1 MKKRWL
7 VVLPIVLAG
16 LVVQAQRQVGDA
28 RNEAVRTASDTVLQF
43 EYAFSGPGPDADVP
57 RVALPADL
65 GSGDEFVVVVRP
77 RRAVYA
83 YLFVST
89 SRGTLQLLRPLDG
102 HAPVRP
108 EPLTAARW
116 SKLPVG
122 GPMRLDQYPGV
133 ERIYLVI
140 SSGRLPAIE
149 ALLEDGEGEDPEVDE
164 VSLVGLRDSATA
176 GSRVTREHR
185 SDSTSVTWR
194 VPRGAT
200 PVAVEQITIRHR

>member
-102 HAPVRP
+102 DAPVRP

-133 ERIYLVI
+133 EHLPGYLFRPPAGDRGAAR
-140 SSGRLPAIE
+140 GR
-149 ALLEDGEGEDPEVDE
+149 G
-164 VSLVGLRDSATA
+164 RR
-176 GSRVTREHR
+176 GSRGG
-185 SDSTSVTWR
+185 
-194 VPRGAT
+194 RG
-200 PVAVEQITIRHR
+200 VAGGLAGQRHRRQPGDAGTPQ